1 MTVETTA
8 SPEKPWGVARAA
20 DSLNELAYIE
30 RATAHVLAG
39 WIPRISDMTVKVVMG
54 QSLYRAIDRATRLGA
69 RRDGLTRANATEL
82 DVPQGWQRVMRHVD
96 SGSDAFAMLAGLSGV
111 VLPGL
116 IELYRRHLA
125 SADSLGDA
133 ESVHLVAGLLPDVS
147 SELDGIRAAL
157 EGGAVSSK
165 GAPTTPEEPEFV
177 EELEALW
184 ASRGKGP
191 LLRSG
196 DALWPPLSRAPAA
209 ERPADLE
216 RCEPGSLGILAVDS
230 LREPADV
237 GRFLH
242 SDLDEEYTTLELMAR
257 NSYEHPD
264 MPWQFHLDMAR
275 QASDEARHA
284 LMMEA
289 LLRARGFKYG
299 DFPISTSSYDGLYQ
313 FGPCE
318 PGSRKELLWRMLI
331 RQTFM
336 EGLALDSLAHEIK
349 RRQGAG
355 QDDIVRALD
364 YILRDEVFHVRSGMR
379 WSAHLSGGDRRAILQ
394 ERYEALTWHMKAGE
408 EMRARF
414 VEKNLEKA
422 MAELEILEEGNRR
435 RGGKP
440 PDRPL
445 NRIGRLQAGLD
456 DDDILQ
462 VLSWGYATEAPG
474 SEPA

>member
-1 MTVETTA
+1 MNVERTVSANE
-8 SPEKPWGVARAA
+8 PWGSARAA
-20 DSLNELAYIE
+20 ESLNELAYLE

-39 WIPRISDMTVKVVMG
+39 WIPRIPDLGAKVELG
-54 QSLYRAIDRATRLGA
+54 QRLYQAIDRATRLSA
-69 RRDGLTRANATEL
+69 RRDGLTRAKATEL
-82 DVPQGWQRVMRHVD
+82 DVPRGCQVVMRHVD
-96 SGSDAFAMLAGLSGV
+96 SAPDSTVLASALTRV
-111 VLPGL
+111 VWPGL
-116 IELYRRHLA
+116 IELYRLHLA
-125 SADSLGDA
+125 STDPLGDA
-133 ESVHLVAGLLPDVS
+133 ESVRLLSGLLPGVS
-147 SELDGIRAAL
+147 SAL
-157 EGGAVSSK
+157 EKVAEAAPRQGTTSAESSFL
-165 GAPTTPEEPEFV
+165 EEAG
-177 EELEALW
+177 ALW
-184 ASRGKGP
+184 KSRTQGP
-191 LLRSG
+191 PLPFDDS
-196 DALWPPLSRAPAA
+196 LWAPLSRVPAA
-209 ERPADLE
+209 ARPPGLE

-230 LREPADV
+230 VREPEDV

-242 SDLDEEYTTLELMAR
+242 SDLDEEYTTMELMAR

-275 QASDEARHA
+275 QVSDEARHA
-284 LMMEA
+284 LMMEE
-289 LLRARGFKYG
+289 LLRARGFQHG
-299 DFPISTSSYDGLYQ
+299 HFPVSTSSYDGLYQ

-336 EGLALDSLAHEIK
+336 EGLALDSLAHDVK
-349 RRQGAG
+349 RRAGTG

-379 WSAHLSGGDRRAILQ
+379 WSAFLLGDDRRALLQ
-394 ERYEALTWHMKAGE
+394 ERYEAMTWQTGAAE

-414 VEKNLEKA
+414 AENNLEKA

-456 DDDILQ
+456 EDDILQ
-462 VLSWGYATEAPG
+462 VLSWGDATEAP
-474 SEPA
+474 SEPSGK